1 MTQGADAAGKSAQR
15 YRFQYAAKFLC
26 TANIPGTSLSTPS
39 VLPGQYRTV
48 VNIHNPNNREV
59 RFRKKIAVGRE
70 TSRFID
76 DQVGPDQTIDVNCDQ
91 ITRDFGITF
100 IHGAEGFLVVES
112 THSLDVTAIYTAG
125 KFRADGE
132 VESIDVSQIRER
144 EIE

>member
-1 MTQGADAAGKSAQR
+1 MAQGADAAEEGAQR
-15 YRFQYAAKFLC
+15 HRFQYAAKFLC
-26 TANIPGTSLSTPS
+26 TANIPGTSLLTPS

-76 DQVGPDQTIDVNCDQ
+76 DQVLDVNCDQ
-91 ITRDFGITF
+91 IARDFGITF

-112 THSLDVTAIYTAG
+112 THTSTSPRSTPQGSFAPTV
-125 KFRADGE
+125 KWRA
-132 VESIDVSQIRER
+132 SM
-144 EIE
+144 